1 VHSSV
6 AFLDEGPAA
15 LYHFVIAI
23 DCCSRDAGSFTSRT
37 LLLMKSKSICGREP
51 RNRASQNA
59 SWVLAILIL
68 AGCSKQEQQSSP
80 APLPLSPRVVLRGSN
95 TIGEE
100 LGPRLISEYKKE
112 HPEAVFD
119 LEFKGTSYGIGN
131 LMGGFCDIAC
141 ASKAVVPEQE
151 AIARERGVEFKDYV
165 LGSYA
170 VAVIVNAA
178 NPVSNLTS
186 NQVLAL
192 FTGLAS
198 NWNQAGG
205 PDRPV
210 HLFIRDPISGT
221 HIGFKELAMANREY
235 GAGAKP
241 LTNYPAIIEAVANDQ
256 NAVGYCGLDMA
267 KRMNVKVV
275 FIDGVAPSVASIN
288 QQKYPYARVLRFYTD
303 AGKERPD
310 ARRFI
315 DFALSSR
322 GQEILSQMGYAT
334 HP

>member
-1 VHSSV
+1 MLVS
-6 AFLDEGPAA
+6 
-15 LYHFVIAI
+15 
-23 DCCSRDAGSFTSRT
+23 
-37 LLLMKSKSICGREP
+37 
-51 RNRASQNA
+51 
-59 SWVLAILIL
+59 
-68 AGCSKQEQQSSP
+68 CSKQDQQSSP
-80 APLPLSPRVVLRGSN
+80 TPSPSGPRVVLRGSN

-100 LGPRLISEYKKE
+100 LGPRLITEYKKQ

-141 ASKAVVPEQE
+141 ASKAVVPAQQ

-165 LGSYA
+165 LGSY
-170 VAVIVNAA
+170 VVEIIVNAA

-192 FTGLAS
+192 FTGQAA

-210 HLFIRDPISGT
+210 HLFIRDQISGT

-235 GAGAKP
+235 DAGAKP
-241 LTNYPAIIEAVANDQ
+241 LTNYQAIIETVANDA
-256 NAVGYCGLDMA
+256 NAIGYCGLGMA
-267 KRMNVKVV
+267 KGNNVKVV
-275 FIDGVAPSVASIN
+275 SIDGATPSVALVN
-288 QQKYPYARVLRFYTD
+288 QQKYPYARRLLFYTD
-303 AGKERPD
+303 ASKERPE
-310 ARRFI
+310 AKQFI
-315 DFALSSR
+315 DFALSTR

>member
-1 VHSSV
+1 LEYDASRS
-6 AFLDEGPAA
+6 FLTDRCCPC
-15 LYHFVIAI
+15 HFVIAI
-23 DCCSRDAGSFTSRT
+23 AFRTSEARSIISRP
-37 LLLMKSKSICGREP
+37 LLLMKSNSVCGRET
-51 RNRASQNA
+51 RKKVNA
-59 SWVLAILIL
+59 SCFLAILIL
-68 AGCSKQEQQSSP
+68 AGCSKQEQQSGP
-80 APLPLSPRVVLRGSN
+80 APASLGPRLVLRGSN

-100 LGPRLISEYKKE
+100 LGPRLITEYKRE

-141 ASKAVVPEQE
+141 ASKAVVPAQQ

-192 FTGLAS
+192 FTGSAT

-210 HLFIRDPISGT
+210 HLLIRDPISGT

-235 GAGAKP
+235 DSGARP
-241 LTNYPAIIEAVANDQ
+241 LTNYQAIIEAVANDQ
-256 NAVGYCGLDMA
+256 NAVGYCGLDMV
-267 KRMNVKVV
+267 KRTDVKVAS
-275 FIDGVAPSVASIN
+275 IDGVVPSIPSIN
-288 QQKYPYARVLRFYTD
+288 QQKYAYARVLRFYTD
-303 AGKERPD
+303 AGKERPE
-310 ARRFI
+310 AKRFI

>member
-1 VHSSV
+1 MKSN
-6 AFLDEGPAA
+6 LIRGRQPRKGPRQKLSWLLAA
-15 LYHFVIAI
+15 L
-23 DCCSRDAGSFTSRT
+23 
-37 LLLMKSKSICGREP
+37 L
-51 RNRASQNA
+51 
-59 SWVLAILIL
+59 L
-68 AGCSKQEQQSSP
+68 AGCSKEGQQSGPTTS
-80 APLPLSPRVVLRGSN
+80 ASGPRVVLRGSN

-100 LGPRLISEYKKE
+100 LGPRLIADYKKE
-112 HPEAVFD
+112 HPQAVFD

-141 ASKAVVPEQE
+141 ASKAVVPAQQ

-165 LGSYA
+165 LGSY
-170 VAVIVNAA
+170 VVEIIVNAA

-192 FTGLAS
+192 FTGQAAS
-198 NWNQAGG
+198 WNQAGG

-235 GAGAKP
+235 DPGAKP
-241 LTNYPAIIEAVANDQ
+241 LTNYAAIIEAVANDQ

-267 KRMNVKVV
+267 KRSDVKVV
-275 FIDGVAPSVASIN
+275 SIEGVAPSVALVN
-288 QQKYPYARVLRFYTD
+288 QQKYPYARRLLFYTD
-303 AGKERPD
+303 ASKERPE
-310 ARRFI
+310 ARQFI
-315 DFALSSR
+315 DFALSAR